1 MRTSLLAVTA
11 SLLLANV
18 CAADD
23 RQWYVNT
30 LTRLR
35 SGIYET
41 ETYIN
46 DYVSDKNFPADI
58 ALGTTGD
65 AYRDIESL
73 ESQMESLLVYNG
85 KFVTYLNV
93 LHIRVMNMN
102 SVLADRQRDLQIKMN
117 ESDGPYRPTFLNLK
131 SLNEVTKASWHS
143 RRALLVAQL
152 QTLEQISNSL
162 VQLRFAAHG
171 YKEQILASEPFP
183 DHLSLVKKDALAK
196 LVSGAAEV
204 NSGLAQL
211 KALSRPQNPAP
222 VNGTVVT
229 PLAPSPEAGTQ
240 KAPEAVVPKAPA
252 PLK

>member
-46 DYVSDKNFPADI
+46 DFVSDKNFPADV
-58 ALGTTGD
+58 AVGTTGD
-65 AYRDIESL
+65 LYRDIELL
-73 ESQMESLLVYNG
+73 ESQMETVLVYNG

-131 SLNEVTKASWHS
+131 SLNEVTKASWHA

-152 QTLEQISNSL
+152 QTLEQISNNL

-171 YKEQILASEPFP
+171 FKEQILAAEPFP
-183 DHLSLVKKDALAK
+183 EHLALVKKEALAK
-196 LVSGAAEV
+196 LAAGSAEV

-211 KALSRPQNPAP
+211 KALSRPQNPP
-222 VNGTVVT
+222 VTGAVVIPT
-229 PLAPSPEAGTQ
+229 PPVPEAGAPKT
-240 KAPEAVVPKAPA
+240 PEAIVPKAPA
-252 PLK
+252 PVK